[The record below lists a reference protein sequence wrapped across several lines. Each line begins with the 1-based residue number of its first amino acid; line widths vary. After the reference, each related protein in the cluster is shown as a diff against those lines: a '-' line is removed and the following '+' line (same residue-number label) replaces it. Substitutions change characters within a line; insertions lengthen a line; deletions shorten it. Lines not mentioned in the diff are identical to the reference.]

1 MKANERI
8 KLDDHSD
15 FPAAT
20 KVSQQSSVMQVN
32 PAASPLL
39 YVVHKSRGFTGSI
52 LAKAGEDKQKQ
63 IISRHESEKTLFII
77 TGKFVR

>member
-15 FPAAT
+15 FPAAI

-32 PAASPLL
+32 PAASPF
-39 YVVHKSRGFTGSI
+39 ST
-52 LAKAGEDKQKQ
+52 
-63 IISRHESEKTLFII
+63 
-77 TGKFVR
+77 